1 VIDTDTKRAYTMV
14 KRAWCK
20 EAADALASTFVGE
33 DGGKRIVDGVMSER
47 LELWRVN
54 DDSWAVTEV
63 LHGMLFL
70 WCYAGRGSVQFV
82 ERLILIAR
90 KMGLEQV
97 SFFSF
102 HKGAARLWHHYNPRK
117 IPGGNPGEVQYIFE
131 VKV

>member
-1 VIDTDTKRAYTMV
+1 M
-14 KRAWCK
+14 
-20 EAADALASTFVGE
+20 DALKSTFVGD
-33 DGGKRIVDGVMSER
+33 DGGKRIIDGVMTER
-47 LELWRVN
+47 MELWRVN

-70 WCYAGRGSVQFV
+70 WCYAGKGSIQFV
-82 ERLILIAR
+82 ERLIVIAR
-90 KMGLEQV
+90 HMGLEQV

-117 IPGGNPGEVQYIFE
+117 IPGGLSGEVQYIFE